1 MNAPERAMERLGHR
15 QTRHALSSLLVFAFL
30 LRVWGLTYGLPF
42 VEEFTSDAEMFVPLA
57 VHVTLRDPSP
67 HWFGLP
73 GSTIIHPLAF
83 VFHFGNWAARCLGA
97 TDLYVE
103 QSFAQNPALF
113 YAAGRL
119 LAASAGTL
127 AVLVV
132 YLIGRE
138 ISCSRMGLVA
148 AGLLALSPL
157 DVYISHLARP
167 DTLVVLFTSLS
178 LLFCVK
184 ILKQPRWEYYAAA
197 GASAGLAMSSKYYGV
212 LVIACLPLAHVL
224 GSMVQGRE
232 SRWLLGKEAI
242 SKLVVGLA
250 CAPLAFAVTSP
261 FFVLEFEKA
270 WADLLAQGKAT
281 HLSADGLSPLGNLW
295 WYATTGAPVA
305 MGWAAMAMMLV
316 GLWRTVRRRTL
327 SIVVLGAFV
336 VLYVSGISILALHW
350 DRWLLP
356 AIPGLAVVSALGVEQ
371 LLEWLGRVVR
381 PGFARVLGASFLLAL
396 VAWQPAS
403 EAIVGNIDRSLPD
416 TRMLAR
422 EWIQANLPVGSA
434 VATDAYSAPLDADRF
449 RLMKTFGVSY
459 EPLGFYA
466 EQGIEYLVTS
476 SRMRERFAAE
486 AERYESNLEFYG
498 RLECEGALIYEIAP
512 IPWQRTGPT
521 ISVYQMAVAQGS
533 GRR

>member
-1 MNAPERAMERLGHR
+1 MEAPERAVKSRGDR
-15 QTRHALSSLLVFAFL
+15 RARCALVALLVFAFL
-30 LRVWGLTYGLPF
+30 LRIWGLTYGLPF
-42 VEEFTSDAEMFVPLA
+42 VEEFTSDNEMFVPLA
-57 VHVTLRDPSP
+57 IHLTARDPSP
-67 HWFGLP
+67 HWFQVP
-73 GSTIIHPLAF
+73 GSTVIYPLAL
-83 VFHFGNWAARCLGA
+83 VFHLENWLARGLGA

-103 QSFAQNPALF
+103 QSFSQNPTPF
-113 YAAGRL
+113 YATGRL

-138 ISCSRMGLVA
+138 ISCSRIGLVA

-157 DVYISHLARP
+157 DVFASHLARP
-167 DTLVVLFTSLS
+167 DTLVVLLTSLS

-184 ILKQPRWEYYAAA
+184 ILKEPRWEYYAAA

-224 GSMVQGRE
+224 GTRVQRQE
-232 SRWLLGKEAI
+232 DRWLLGKEAI
-242 SKLVVGLA
+242 FKLVMGLA

-270 WADLLAQGKAT
+270 WADLLLWETTT

-305 MGWAAMAMMLV
+305 MGWAAMGMVPV
-316 GLWRTVRRRTL
+316 GLWRSVRRKTL
-327 SIVVLGAFV
+327 AMAVLGAFV
-336 VLYVSGISILALHW
+336 VVYVAGISILALHW

-356 AIPGLAVVSALGVEQ
+356 VIPALAVVSALGVEQ
-371 LLEWLGRVVR
+371 LLEWLGRAVQ

-403 EAIVGNIDRSLPD
+403 EAIVGNINSSLPD
-416 TRMLAR
+416 TRILAR
-422 EWIQANLPVGSA
+422 EWIQANLPAGSA

-449 RLMKTFGVSY
+449 RPMKTFSLSY
-459 EPLGFYA
+459 ESLEFYQ

-476 SRMRERFAAE
+476 SAMYERFLAE
-486 AERYESNLEFYG
+486 AERYRSNVEFY
-498 RLECEGALIYEIAP
+498 RRVEREGTLIYAITP
-512 IPWQRTGPT
+512 IPWQRTGPKV
-521 ISVYQMAVAQGS
+521 SVFEIGVAQRS
-533 GRR
+533 P